1 MLTHEQIWQAID
13 RLAKTFGYSPSGL
26 AKQAGLDATSF
37 NKSKRISPDGKPRW
51 PSTESVSRVLAATGA
66 TMSDFVAMVDDFDSP
81 HSKQTAT
88 IPVIG
93 FAQASK
99 QGFFDEEGCPQGDR
113 WNEIQFPDYNASNND
128 GYYALEISDDS
139 MHPLYRNGDVLVV
152 SPKAQLRNGD
162 RIVLKTTAG
171 DVMTKELIKQNATR
185 VEIKPFNPKH
195 KNEEIS
201 MKDIAWMGRIIWVSQ

>member
-13 RLAKTFGYSPSGL
+13 RLASTFGYSPSGL

-37 NKSKRISPDGKPRW
+37 NKSKRIGPDGKPRW
-51 PSTESVSRVLAATGA
+51 PSTESISRVLTATGA
-66 TMSDFVAMVDDFDSP
+66 TMSDFIAMVDGFDTCKN
-81 HSKQTAT
+81 KQTAT
-88 IPVIG
+88 IPVID
-93 FAQASK
+93 FAQVGT
-99 QGFFDEEGCPQGDR
+99 QEFFDEEGCPQGDR
-113 WNEIQFPDYNASNND
+113 WNEIQFPDYNANHDD

-139 MHPLYRNGDVLVV
+139 IHPLYRNGDVLVV

-171 DVMTKELIKQNATR
+171 DVMVKELVKQNAAR
-185 VEIKPFNPKH
+185 IEVKSFNPEH

-201 MKDIAWMGRIIWVSQ
+201 MKDISWIGRIIWVSQ